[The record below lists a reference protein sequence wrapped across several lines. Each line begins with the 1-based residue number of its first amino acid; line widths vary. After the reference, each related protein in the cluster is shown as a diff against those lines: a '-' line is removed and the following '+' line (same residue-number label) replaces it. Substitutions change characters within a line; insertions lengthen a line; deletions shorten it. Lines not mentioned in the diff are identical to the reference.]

1 MSSPETFLAFGA
13 IMLIIALIGVA
24 IDWFGTPLRHR
35 KFIPKAYKFPDER
48 LFRSEIFSSGKES
61 GPPTSS
67 KHHEGSNYRDVIA
80 VAKPESAFTK
90 LSADTDFNQA
100 TVGVSESPKGEVK
113 VPFEPSAGEETIDR
127 SPEVMLDAKSELAK
141 SSEAPEFEA
150 ATAGIRLQGWSPGD
164 DIYNL
169 TKIGSEP
176 TPSTVRSRFWKNVG
190 VAPGARIFG
199 ANNVERLRDGKPP
212 QRRNP
217 RTSKY
222 ETMKV
227 HLLSYED
234 GHGRT
239 PIPNWPNS
247 SVDPFGD
254 RN

>member
-48 LFRSEIFSSGKES
+48 LYRSDVFSFERRTDIQ
-61 GPPTSS
+61 TSTE
-67 KHHEGSNYRDVIA
+67 HLEGSKYRDVIA
-80 VAKPESAFTK
+80 VAEPENVQTASSANGD
-90 LSADTDFNQA
+90 SNEAI
-100 TVGVSESPKGEVK
+100 VEISEISKGEVK
-113 VPFEPSAGEETIDR
+113 SPVKSGVGEETIIR
-127 SPEVMLDAKSELAK
+127 ASEFIIGAEAESAK

-169 TKIGSEP
+169 TKSGSEP

-190 VAPGARIFG
+190 VSSGAIIFG

>member
-48 LFRSEIFSSGKES
+48 LFLSDVFSSERRTGIQASTE
-61 GPPTSS
+61 
-67 KHHEGSNYRDVIA
+67 HLEGSKYRDVIA
-80 VAKPESAFTK
+80 VAEPENVQTASSANGD
-90 LSADTDFNQA
+90 SNEAI
-100 TVGVSESPKGEVK
+100 VEISESSKGEVK
-113 VPFEPSAGEETIDR
+113 SPVKSGVGEETIVR
-127 SPEVMLDAKSELAK
+127 ASEFIIGAEAESAK

-169 TKIGSEP
+169 TKSGSEP

-190 VAPGARIFG
+190 VSPGAIIFG
-199 ANNVERLRDGKPP
+199 TSNVERLRDGKPP
-212 QRRNP
+212 RRRNP

-247 SVDPFGD
+247 SVDPFGE

>member
-24 IDWFGTPLRHR
+24 IDWFGKPLRHR

-48 LFRSEIFSSGKES
+48 LFRSDVFNPAGETGIQTRNDYSPDSGSKDLIALAE
-61 GPPTSS
+61 PDVNTSS
-67 KHHEGSNYRDVIA
+67 IEA
-80 VAKPESAFTK
+80 V
-90 LSADTDFNQA
+90 
-100 TVGVSESPKGEVK
+100 VGISESSETSVNEPVALNGNGDVK
-113 VPFEPSAGEETIDR
+113 DRDSDVTLSIKTKSDQSNETKELE
-127 SPEVMLDAKSELAK
+127 SPIV
-141 SSEAPEFEA
+141 
-150 ATAGIRLQGWSPGD
+150 GIRLRGWSPGD

-169 TKIGSEP
+169 TKNGSEP

-190 VAPGARIFG
+190 VSSGATIFG
-199 ANNVERLRDGKPP
+199 ATNVERLRDGKPP

-234 GHGRT
+234 GQGRT

>member
-1 MSSPETFLAFGA
+1 
-13 IMLIIALIGVA
+13 MLIIALIGVA

-48 LFRSEIFSSGKES
+48 LFRSDVFSSARRTDIQ
-61 GPPTSS
+61 TSTE
-67 KHHEGSNYRDVIA
+67 HPEGSNYRDVIA
-80 VAKPESAFTK
+80 AGKLENAQTES
-90 LSADTDFNQA
+90 SANEDSNEA
-100 TVGVSESPKGEVK
+100 IVEISESSKGEVK
-113 VPFEPSAGEETIDR
+113 LPVKSSAGEETIDR
-127 SPEVMLDAKSELAK
+127 SSELMIGDESESSK
-141 SSEAPEFEA
+141 SSAEPEFEV
-150 ATAGIRLQGWSPGD
+150 ATAGIRLRGWSPGD

-169 TKIGSEP
+169 TKSGSEP

-190 VAPGARIFG
+190 VSPGAIIFG
-199 ANNVERLRDGKPP
+199 TRNVERLRDGKPP
-212 QRRNP
+212 RRRNP

-239 PIPNWPNS
+239 PIPNWPSS